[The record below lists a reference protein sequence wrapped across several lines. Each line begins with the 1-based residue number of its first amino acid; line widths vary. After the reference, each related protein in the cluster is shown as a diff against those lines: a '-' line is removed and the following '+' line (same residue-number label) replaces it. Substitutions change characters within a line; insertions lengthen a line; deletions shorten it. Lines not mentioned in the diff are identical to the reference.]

1 VSSETEAVLWFW
13 GTTLVLAVALY
24 FPVHRMIWVV
34 RVRRAERQSGKPL
47 SEAEREDM
55 RRRSRMVAG
64 IITICFAFLF
74 NKALV
79 RA

>member
-1 VSSETEAVLWFW
+1 MSSETQAFVWFW
-13 GTTLVLAVALY
+13 GTTLVLAIALY

-34 RVRRAERQSGKPL
+34 RVRRAERHTGKPL
-47 SEAEREDM
+47 SDAEREEI
-55 RRRSRMVAG
+55 RRRSRLVSG